1 MFPRCIRAD
10 LSYRMGTGVQAIQPS
25 SCRPGLDQAGFV
37 VSCLCEH
44 AAHCSP
50 PFVGFA
56 TELPSDTEYVGSG
69 ELRGVIVGENVVR
82 PEPDTEFERL
92 DEFRS
97 KALFVCRFGN

>member
-1 MFPRCIRAD
+1 MGSYERCR
-10 LSYRMGTGVQAIQPS
+10 
-25 SCRPGLDQAGFV
+25 
-37 VSCLCEH
+37 
-44 AAHCSP
+44 
-50 PFVGFA
+50 GFA

-97 KALFVCRFGN
+97 KAPKLTAKTLHSDVELPDRGQLLTTLPRTFGVLLQSPSLGQSLRIG